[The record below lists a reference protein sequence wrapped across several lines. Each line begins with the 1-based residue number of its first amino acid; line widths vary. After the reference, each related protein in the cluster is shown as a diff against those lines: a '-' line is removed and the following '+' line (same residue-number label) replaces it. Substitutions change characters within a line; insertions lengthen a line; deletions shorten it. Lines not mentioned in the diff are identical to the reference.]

1 MLLYNVEAMTNPS
14 ALSVDELARLSVQ
27 MREADNPE
35 GAQALLIEAVRHQ
48 PDEAVLWHCLA
59 LAHRSVLDNAAAIPA
74 LQRASR
80 LAPQDGKIAHAL
92 AHVSLE
98 AGLPAVDLFNRAL
111 ALRPEDR
118 SVVTGRAAA
127 QFAAGE
133 FAAAIDDLETACRS
147 SPLWIEG
154 HQVLADLKRQCG
166 YGATSTGS
174 YREALASHPHS
185 RPLWLGLLDSN
196 LRVENYQVAQE
207 DLRAADAVLGQVD
220 ELEPIRAICASE
232 LDDHA
237 EADALFA
244 GLFSQPRYLQNG
256 DLLSRGARHL
266 LRTNRAA
273 AAATLLE
280 TGLALPDASKLW
292 PYLATAWRL
301 LDDPRWRALEG
312 DERLIKRIQIYR
324 QDELPRLIQCLHA
337 MHQAAHEP
345 PGQSVRHGSQTDGP
359 LFARIEG
366 PIVDLRH
373 RVVSAVEGYI
383 EELGPIQPGH
393 PTLGHR
399 PRRVSFAGSWSVRLT
414 GAGYHS
420 NHVHPQ
426 GWLSSALCIVMPDV
440 AECGPPPAGYLQ
452 FGVPPAEL
460 GIVLK
465 PTRLIAPEPGWLTLF
480 PSTMWHGTLAI
491 VAGERMSVAFDVKP

>member
-1 MLLYNVEAMTNPS
+1 MTNPS

-35 GAQALLIEAVRHQ
+35 GAQALLTEAVRHQ

-59 LAHRSVLDNAAAIPA
+59 LAHRSVLDNAAAITA
-74 LQRASR
+74 LRRASH
-80 LAPQDGKIAHAL
+80 LAPRDGKIAHAL

-98 AGLPAVDLFNRAL
+98 AGLPAVDLFDRAL
-111 ALRPEDR
+111 ALRPDDE
-118 SVVTGRAAA
+118 SIVTGRAAA

-133 FAAAIDDLETACRS
+133 YNAAIDDLESACRM
-147 SPLWIEG
+147 SPVWLEG
-154 HQVLADLKRQCG
+154 HQLLADLKRQCG
-166 YGATSTGS
+166 YGAASTAS
-174 YREALASHPHS
+174 YREALGAHPHS
-185 RPLWLGLLDSN
+185 KPLWLGLLDSN
-196 LRVENYQVAQE
+196 LRIDNYEIAQA
-207 DLRAADAVLGQVD
+207 DLRSADAALGQVD

-232 LDDHA
+232 LNDQA
-237 EADALFA
+237 SADALFA
-244 GLFSQPRYLQNG
+244 ALFSQPRYLQSG

-266 LRTNRAA
+266 LRANRAE

-312 DERLIKRIQIYR
+312 DERLITRIQVYR
-324 QDELPRLIQCLHA
+324 QDELPELIQCLRAIHK
-337 MHQAAHEP
+337 AAHEP

-359 LFARIEG
+359 LFGRIEK
-366 PIVDLRH
+366 PIADLR
-373 RVVSAVEGYI
+373 RRIASAVEAYI
-383 EELGPIQPGH
+383 EGLGAIEPGH

-399 PRRVSFAGSWSVRLT
+399 PRRVRFAGSWSVRLT
-414 GAGYHS
+414 GDGYHS

-426 GWLSSALCIVMPDV
+426 GWLSSALCIAMPDV
-440 AECGPPPAGYLQ
+440 GECGRAPAGYLQ

-460 GIVLK
+460 GIVLG
-465 PTRLIAPEPGWLTLF
+465 PTRLVAPEPGWLTLF
-480 PSTMWHGTLAI
+480 PSTMWHGTLPIAG
-491 VAGERMSVAFDVKP
+491 GERMSVAFDVKP